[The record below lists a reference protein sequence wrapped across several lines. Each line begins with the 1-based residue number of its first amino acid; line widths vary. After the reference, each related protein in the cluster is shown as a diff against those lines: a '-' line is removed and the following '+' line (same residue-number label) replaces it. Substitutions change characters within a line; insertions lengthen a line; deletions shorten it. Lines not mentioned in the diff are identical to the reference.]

1 MKISPFNFNKLKFV
15 NSIYWIFL
23 TYMVAAFIW
32 WYVSLEKQNAE
43 IANIKF
49 QTISLNDPALY
60 AKVKSIEAFE
70 LRKSKQY
77 IGEGITFLFL
87 FLLGAIYVYRS
98 LLKQLKYSNQQQN
111 FMMAVTHELK
121 TPIAVTQLN
130 IETLLKRDL
139 DQAQQ
144 RKLIEN
150 TLKETKRLDTLCNNI
165 LLASQLDM
173 GKYESEKQVIDIAAI
188 AQQAITSFKERYP
201 DRLIHAHCDDS
212 VFIQG
217 EPLLVHLL
225 LNNLLDN
232 AHKYSSISQP
242 ITLNVYSTPQ
252 SHILEVADQG
262 KGIPENEREKVF
274 EKFYRMEEESTRTS
288 KGTGLG
294 LFLCKKIADFHDATI
309 KINDQVPTGCRFT
322 ITFPIR

>member
-1 MKISPFNFNKLKFV
+1 M
-15 NSIYWIFL
+15 
-23 TYMVAAFIW
+23 
-32 WYVSLEKQNAE
+32 
-43 IANIKF
+43 
-49 QTISLNDPALY
+49 
-60 AKVKSIEAFE
+60 
-70 LRKSKQY
+70 
-77 IGEGITFLFL
+77 
-87 FLLGAIYVYRS
+87 
-98 LLKQLKYSNQQQN
+98 
-111 FMMAVTHELK
+111 
-121 TPIAVTQLN
+121 
-130 IETLLKRDL
+130 
-139 DQAQQ
+139 
-144 RKLIEN
+144 
-150 TLKETKRLDTLCNNI
+150 
-165 LLASQLDM
+165 
-173 GKYESEKQVIDIAAI
+173 
-188 AQQAITSFKERYP
+188 
-201 DRLIHAHCDDS
+201 
-212 VFIQG
+212 
-217 EPLLVHLL
+217 HLL